1 MKSIIKV
8 LFLIIPVVLLPAC
21 SSSKEGCEMNQQAKV
36 GKNGELPT
44 KRGKSSVVPKGMKKK
59 MGIK

>member
-1 MKSIIKV
+1 MKSLLKV
-8 LFLIIPVVLLPAC
+8 LLIIFPIILMPSC

>member
-1 MKSIIKV
+1 
-8 LFLIIPVVLLPAC
+8 
-21 SSSKEGCEMNQQAKV
+21 MNQQAKV